1 MTFTKDQLQTLLHA
15 VQFAKEYMKINIG
28 RYSYNSEE
36 LIEAEDAVINALDP
50 MIEAAKDCGEYNDY
64 PDGIDQDARGSMTR
78 KLQ

>member
-15 VQFAKEYMKINIG
+15 VRFAKE
-28 RYSYNSEE
+28 SYNSEE

-78 KLQ
+78 RLQ

>member
-15 VQFAKEYMKINIG
+15 VRFAKE
-28 RYSYNSEE
+28 SYNSEE

-64 PDGIDQDARGSMTR
+64 PDGIDHKWLDDLERGD
-78 KLQ
+78 